1 MDDKLITIVEFQND
15 IEAQMAKAALQ
26 ADGIDAII
34 VGGAVKDLLPVD
46 GMLNVELQV
55 FASDAQR
62 AKAVLDS
69 QQNQPDRQENDS

>member
-1 MDDKLITIVEFQND
+1 MNDRLVTIAEFQNE

-55 FASDAQR
+55 FASDAQKAR
-62 AKAVLDS
+62 AVLDS